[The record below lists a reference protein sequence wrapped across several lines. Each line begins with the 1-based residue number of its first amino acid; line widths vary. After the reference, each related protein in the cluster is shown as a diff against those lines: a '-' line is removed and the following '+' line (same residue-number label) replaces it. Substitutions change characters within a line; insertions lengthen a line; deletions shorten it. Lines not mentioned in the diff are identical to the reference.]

1 MNAYS
6 VLVEISLTQRICIQ
20 TPMGLKTPVWETLSW
35 RLGGT
40 ESTNDKNRELI
51 THLQHNIFTEFWT
64 NSLKR
69 WRLADNLQKNSK
81 YTGHKEIYSGMQVD
95 ANQTIKTDVINT
107 NERRQRGR
115 KVIFFAKGLLLEIS
129 LLLAT
134 LDTDLI
140 FIAMQWKQSHMS
152 LCFHRGRQRE
162 KPHSFRCC
170 YLNSGLRLGQRIP

>member
-6 VLVEISLTQRICIQ
+6 ILVEIFLTYRLCIQ

-40 ESTNDKNRELI
+40 ERTNDKNRELI

-115 KVIFFAKGLLLEIS
+115 KVIFF
-129 LLLAT
+129 
-134 LDTDLI
+134 
-140 FIAMQWKQSHMS
+140 
-152 LCFHRGRQRE
+152 C
-162 KPHSFRCC
+162 
-170 YLNSGLRLGQRIP
+170 QRIIAWNFFTASNTGHWFDFYCNAVKTKSHVIMFPQRTSKGKTSLF